1 MLYLILAAVLR
12 TFTDFTETPDIY
24 KNKISLN
31 PQNTRSFM
39 RVFTVFIISSNVLT
53 YSVHEALINVY
64 FSVLSFIS
72 LNRIIYF
79 FNYTIHSSIHSAI
92 IYSIVHPFIPHEV
105 DHKLFQFFVYLY
117 TISTN
122 YFICYFF
129 VISFLQKF
137 GWLRDITIHLT
148 GFLLFGSALKLHFT

>member
-12 TFTDFTETPDIY
+12 TFTDFTETPYIY

-79 FNYTIHSSIHSAI
+79 FIYIIHSSIHSAI
-92 IYSIVHPFIPHEV
+92 VYSIVHPFIFHEV

-129 VISFLQKF
+129 CY
-137 GWLRDITIHLT
+137 
-148 GFLLFGSALKLHFT
+148 

>member
-1 MLYLILAAVLR
+1 
-12 TFTDFTETPDIY
+12 
-24 KNKISLN
+24 
-31 PQNTRSFM
+31 M
-39 RVFTVFIISSNVLT
+39 RVFTLFVISSNVLT

-72 LNRIIYF
+72 FYRTIYF
-79 FNYTIHSSIHSAI
+79 FIYIIHSSIHSAI
-92 IYSIVHPFIPHEV
+92 IYSIVHPFIFHEV

-129 VISFLQKF
+129 CYQLLTKVRLIARHHYSSHRFPPIWVHIK
-137 GWLRDITIHLT
+137 ITLYLV
-148 GFLLFGSALKLHFT
+148 FQLKKRAWKATSS